1 MLSKTFYLLFYLKR
15 PKNYNSGKMPVYL
28 RVTANGKRFELAIKR
43 ECDPDRWNLET
54 GRMIGSKEE
63 AKRLNSF
70 LDSLQSKVHEA
81 QQVLLNS
88 GKAITADSI
97 RNVLL
102 GIEDRP
108 KMIMEI
114 FKEHNQEMQALIGKD
129 FTRSTYNRYEAAFR
143 NVKEFLLFKYKVSD
157 VSLDKLDYSLIS
169 AYSFYLKGKR
179 NISHNT
185 TMKYLVY
192 FKKIVLL
199 CVKSGWIVRD
209 PFFAFSMAKQEVD
222 RRPLDE
228 IELAAIVEKK
238 FPNERLRK
246 VRDIFVFCCY
256 TGLSYVDV
264 QKLKRSE
271 MIDGFDGRK
280 WLSIKRQKTDT
291 PSKIPLLP
299 VPLKILE
306 RYSEHIQC
314 ISQDRL
320 LPVMTNQRMN
330 SYLKE
335 IADVCGIERNI
346 TFHLARHTF
355 ATTVTLSNNV
365 PIESVSKMLGHKDLR
380 TTQHYAKIIDKKVSN
395 DMEALRFKLESK
407 GI

>member
-1 MLSKTFYLLFYLKR
+1 
-15 PKNYNSGKMPVYL
+15 
-28 RVTANGKRFELAIKR
+28 
-43 ECDPDRWNLET
+43 
-54 GRMIGSKEE
+54 MI
-63 AKRLNSF
+63 L
-70 LDSLQSKVHEA
+70 
-81 QQVLLNS
+81 
-88 GKAITADSI
+88 
-97 RNVLL
+97 
-102 GIEDRP
+102 
-108 KMIMEI
+108 EI
-114 FKEHNQEMQALIGKD
+114 FKEHNDEMQALIGKD
-129 FTRSTYNRYEAAFR
+129 FARSTYNRYEAAFR
-143 NVKEFLLFKYKVSD
+143 NVKEFLFFKYKVSD

-169 AYSFYLKGKR
+169 AYAFYLKGKR

-192 FKKIVLL
+192 FKKIVLI

-222 RRPLDE
+222 RRPLDDT
-228 IELAAIVEKK
+228 ELGAIVEKK

-271 MIDGFDGRK
+271 LIDGIDGRK

-299 VPLKILE
+299 IPLKILE
-306 RYSEHIQC
+306 CYSEHIQC
-314 ISQDRL
+314 INQDRL
-320 LPVMTNQRMN
+320 LPVLTNQRMN

-380 TTQHYAKIIDKKVSN
+380 TTQHYAKIVDKKVSN
-395 DMEALRFKLESK
+395 DMEALRKRLET
-407 GI
+407 I